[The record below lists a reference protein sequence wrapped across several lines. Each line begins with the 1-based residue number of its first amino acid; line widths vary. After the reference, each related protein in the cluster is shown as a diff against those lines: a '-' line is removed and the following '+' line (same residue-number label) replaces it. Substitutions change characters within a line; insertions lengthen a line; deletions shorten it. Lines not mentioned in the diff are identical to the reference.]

1 MTDAARVLTQEKP
14 QVPCFGLHQGKNN
27 IPYLFQDYN
36 PTGYDFR
43 GKNTDS
49 GLVSTELRGSCPHA
63 MNLYLRNRSVPK
75 RHAKDFRKISSD
87 PLVQAMAP
95 IPHKYKQHKIYHF
108 DEESLIMPSLWLR
121 TLERM
126 SSPLYS
132 HVLNVQN
139 ITRAYVLKAL
149 RTTNIQPLVIYGITE
164 IQTPLIKVIV
174 AEAEKLERTVVLIG
188 TQVVSGYP
196 VSKTKLT
203 DMINLNDLVLLPMEH
218 IGVRLLDN
226 LVSNKEL
233 PW

>member
-1 MTDAARVLTQEKP
+1 MTNAARVLTQEKE
-14 QVPCFGLHQGKNN
+14 QIPCFGLHKGKNTAM
-27 IPYLFQDYN
+27 YLFQDYN

-49 GLVSTELRGSCPHA
+49 GFVSTNLRGSCPHA

-75 RHAKDFRKISSD
+75 RHAKDFRKIAHD

-95 IPHKYKQHKIYHF
+95 VPHGYKKQKIYHF
-108 DEESLIMPSLWLR
+108 EEDSLVMPSLWLR

-149 RTTNIQPLVIYGITE
+149 TTTNIQPLVIYGITE
-164 IQTPLIKVIV
+164 IQTPLIKLIV
-174 AEAEKLERTVVLIG
+174 AEAEKLERTLILIG
-188 TQVVSGYP
+188 SRVIRGYP
-196 VSKTKLT
+196 TSKTKLT
-203 DMINLNDLVLLPMEH
+203 DLINLNDLVLLPMEH
-218 IGVRLLDN
+218 IGVRMLDN